1 MSSNYLIL
9 MPEITKGMK
18 SVGSKALL
26 RLNSTL
32 TVLEYQIK
40 SIKSLNRRNKIFL
53 STGFQNNKILKAID
67 GYKKC

>member
-53 STGFQNNKILKAID
+53 STGFQTTPQ
-67 GYKKC
+67 